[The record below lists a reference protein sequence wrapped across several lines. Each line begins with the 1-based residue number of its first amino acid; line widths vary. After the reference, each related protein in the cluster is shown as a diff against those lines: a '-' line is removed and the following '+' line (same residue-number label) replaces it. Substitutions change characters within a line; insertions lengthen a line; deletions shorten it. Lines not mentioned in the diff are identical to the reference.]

1 MAVNLKK
8 AFVPMAKADLAK
20 EITSIGKVGN
30 KLNMRIQIAA
40 LNAVYYSI
48 AEGYIQ
54 YGDNLVMSLTNGHRK
69 NTLVAFLEKFGKF
82 QWSKEKKSFVFR
94 KRDEL
99 TLESVSEISEQW
111 YDTIK
116 APEPVSSIDVE
127 SKFES
132 WLKNITKQADE
143 ALNPQ
148 HKDLLIVLAKA
159 HADWHEAQAELE
171 SDDEVTEE
179 ISSLM
184 ELAVNSER
192 KELRAA

>member
-1 MAVNLKK
+1 MAQTKQ
-8 AFVPMAKADLAK
+8 FVPMAKADLAK

-127 SKFES
+127 SKFEH
-132 WLKNITKQADE
+132 WLKTITKQSNE
-143 ALNPQ
+143 ATNTQ
-148 HKDLLIVLAKA
+148 HKELLAVLAKA
-159 HADWHEAQAELE
+159 HADWHEAQIELE
-171 SDDEVTEE
+171 ADDEVTEE

>member
-1 MAVNLKK
+1 MAQTKQ
-8 AFVPMAKADLAK
+8 FVPMAKADLAK

-99 TLESVSEISEQW
+99 TLESVSEITEQW

-148 HKDLLIVLAKA
+148 HKDLLAVLAKA
-159 HADWHEAQAELE
+159 HADWHEAQIEVE
-171 SDDEVTEE
+171 DDDEVTEE

-184 ELAVNSER
+184 ELAVNAER